1 MIIPY
6 EKLNPKA
13 LSGLIEEFVTRDG
26 TDSGYTQRT
35 LDENMAMVR
44 DQIKRGQAFIVFDPM
59 SNTCNIVQKDY
70 LKNHQKELLIM
81 TQTVEKTIEDIIQDS
96 KEMEK
101 KIFLV
106 EIRVDWS
113 GSSHIIAPI
122 IKKIENQF
130 RHLIEVKRINLESNK
145 KSLTEI
151 CSEFV
156 PSVVFIR
163 DGIVLELLNG
173 TFSKKSIEKILL
185 NLLDGSDV

>member
-1 MIIPY
+1 
-6 EKLNPKA
+6 
-13 LSGLIEEFVTRDG
+13 
-26 TDSGYTQRT
+26 
-35 LDENMAMVR
+35 
-44 DQIKRGQAFIVFDPM
+44 
-59 SNTCNIVQKDY
+59 
-70 LKNHQKELLIM
+70 M
-81 TQTVEKTIEDIIQDS
+81 TQTAEKTIEDIIQES
-96 KEMEK
+96 TEMEK

-106 EIRVDWS
+106 EIRADWS

-185 NLLDGSDV
+185 NLLDVSDV